1 VGSITV
7 MVGSEAQGKGDA
19 EEGGAV
25 ATLEDGMIS
34 VVASC
39 VSMRKGEG
47 VGIVWWVWVGAQS
60 GQASRMKMWG
70 GKRGIA

>member
-19 EEGGAV
+19 EEGRAV

-47 VGIVWWVWVGAQS
+47 VGRVGWVWVGAQ
-60 GQASRMKMWG
+60 A
-70 GKRGIA
+70 A